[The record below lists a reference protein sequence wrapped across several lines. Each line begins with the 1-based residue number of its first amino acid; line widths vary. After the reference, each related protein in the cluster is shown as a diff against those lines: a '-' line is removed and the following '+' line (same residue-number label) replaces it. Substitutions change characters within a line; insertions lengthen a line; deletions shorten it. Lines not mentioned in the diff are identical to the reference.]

1 MFLIMSKSC
10 SLWKKV
16 VSKKNLKWILKN
28 VFEIFF
34 WKKLFGKKFLETS
47 GRYFAEITLGYI
59 QIHIKI
65 RKF

>member
-34 WKKLFGKKFLETS
+34 GKNFLEKN
-47 GRYFAEITLGYI
+47 F
-59 QIHIKI
+59 
-65 RKF
+65 